1 MVVLACQKR
10 LVSLGSERMTL
21 TEQVAVIAGA
31 TGGIG
36 QAIAIEVARHGAKLA
51 LTGRSQAKLE
61 VLANNIGKSVAA
73 TRCYPADL
81 TRERDVERLSNEVL
95 RDFGRVDILVHSA
108 GITSLGG
115 IGQARSAGLDS
126 QYAANVRAPYLLT
139 NALLESLKKQKGQ
152 IVFIN
157 STAGLRSRANLAQ
170 YAASKHALAAIANSL
185 RDEVNP
191 DGVRVLSVFLGRT
204 ATPMQA
210 EIYRA
215 EGRDYRPELL
225 LQPEDI
231 ASMVVSAL
239 ILPRT
244 AEVTEI
250 KMRPLAKS
258 Y

>member
-1 MVVLACQKR
+1 
-10 LVSLGSERMTL
+10 MTL
-21 TEQVAVIAGA
+21 RDQVAVIAGA
-31 TGGIG
+31 TGRIG
-36 QAIAIEVARHGAKLA
+36 QAIAIEVARQGAKLA
-51 LTGRSQAKLE
+51 LTGRNPAKLQL
-61 VLANNIGKSVAA
+61 LANNMGKSVAGI
-73 TRCYPADL
+73 RCYHADL
-81 TRERDVERLSNEVL
+81 TRENEVERLSNDVL
-95 RDFGRVDILVHSA
+95 RDFGKVDILVHSA
-108 GITSLGG
+108 GIASLGR
-115 IGQARSAGLDS
+115 IGQAPSEELDS

-139 NALLESLKKQKGQ
+139 KALLESLKKQKGQ

-157 STAGLRSRANLAQ
+157 STAGLQSRANLAQ
-170 YAASKHALAAIANSL
+170 YAATKHALAAIANSL

-215 EGRDYRPELL
+215 EGREYRPELL

-231 ASMVVSAL
+231 ASLVVSAL
-239 ILPRT
+239 VLPRT